1 MLTTGDTS
9 YINQSMIDGNNDGIV
24 VTFEIG
30 EDSTDISKC

>member
-9 YINQSMIDGNNDGIV
+9 YINQTIIDGNNDGTV

-30 EDSTDISKC
+30 EDSTGISKC